1 MDRLLSGGNLINRD
15 EVEII
20 CSKLPDEVID
30 ADMTSIRV
38 LLERDAWYL
47 LESAGKSMLYLIIKD
62 SKRLNLMQISK
73 FSNDSN

>member
-1 MDRLLSGGNLINRD
+1 MDRLLSGGNLINR
-15 EVEII
+15 EEAEII

-47 LESAGKSMLYLIIKD
+47 LESAGKKQFCKCFLIILSLSSSD
-62 SKRLNLMQISK
+62 NCLLA
-73 FSNDSN
+73 

>member
-1 MDRLLSGGNLINRD
+1 MDRLLSGGNLINR
-15 EVEII
+15 EEAEII

-47 LESAGKSMLYLIIKD
+47 LESAGKKQFC
-62 SKRLNLMQISK
+62 KC
-73 FSNDSN
+73 F